1 MVLFMQAR
9 ELLGKIRENLKDYP
23 IDYLKR
29 KAIGDRYPDS
39 ITKRLAIYNSSIYD
53 EIYENDIEEDY
64 EIRDSVIKNIEDDVN
79 YYFSI
84 YDSGDIETRD
94 FTREL
99 SLYLVLIS
107 KKPLHPYGNDP
118 LKDNVFL
125 ENDEFKCKNRII
137 HIKDERS
144 LCRYCICKNAG
155 YSFGFM

>member
-1 MVLFMQAR
+1 MQAR
-9 ELLGKIRENLKDYP
+9 ELLGKIKENLKDYP

-29 KAIGDRYPDS
+29 KAIDDRYPDS

-53 EIYENDIEEDY
+53 EIYENNIEEDY
-64 EIRDSVIKNIEDDVN
+64 EISDSVIKNIEDDVN

-84 YDSGDIETRD
+84 YDPGDIETRD

-99 SLYLVLIS
+99 SLYLVLIA

-118 LKDNVFL
+118 IKDNVFL

-144 LCRYCICKNAG
+144 LCRYCVCKNAG